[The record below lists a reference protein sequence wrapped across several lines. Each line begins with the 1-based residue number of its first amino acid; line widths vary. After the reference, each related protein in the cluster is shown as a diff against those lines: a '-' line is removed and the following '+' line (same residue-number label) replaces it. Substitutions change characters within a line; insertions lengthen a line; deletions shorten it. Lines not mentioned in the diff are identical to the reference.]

1 MSGDGRYVNSS
12 SRATRGVVRLLSHV
26 LVVMMLMVIGLRLCE
41 LLLPTWKLMLLLQP
55 AALIG
60 LRATMLFLW

>member
-1 MSGDGRYVNSS
+1 M
-12 SRATRGVVRLLSHV
+12 RLLSHV
-26 LVVMMLMVIGLRLCE
+26 LVVMMLMFIGLRLCE